1 MIEGVMK
8 IRINIAFSFFL
19 LLLVLINIRFA
30 LAEEKLN
37 KKTIEDSVRTLG
49 NELRSCGLN
58 SMSNTILPR
67 TSVAIGG
74 LLADGETLLIKG
86 MIVEV
91 NKKDFCIPSAGGKVM
106 PLDTNLMGR
115 QYFLRFKGDVRAVFL
130 WTEFDSVSSAFKF
143 ADLACTLSSS
153 MPAFMFR
160 QKLCVNQSG
169 LGDYQ
174 IELSDGGG
182 VLLFVRG
189 GIVVDVRNKDIGIA
203 KAIDEFI
210 LTRTQQ
216 RLRK

>member
-1 MIEGVMK
+1 
-8 IRINIAFSFFL
+8 
-19 LLLVLINIRFA
+19 
-30 LAEEKLN
+30 
-37 KKTIEDSVRTLG
+37 
-49 NELRSCGLN
+49 
-58 SMSNTILPR
+58 
-67 TSVAIGG
+67 
-74 LLADGETLLIKG
+74 
-86 MIVEV
+86 
-91 NKKDFCIPSAGGKVM
+91 
-106 PLDTNLMGR
+106 
-115 QYFLRFKGDVRAVFL
+115 
-130 WTEFDSVSSAFKF
+130 
-143 ADLACTLSSS
+143 